1 MRRAVER
8 MRALGCQEVAL
19 ETEACNAAAIGLYE
33 RLGFAREERLLRYYL
48 NGGDAFRLKLWLVPE
63 GGGGQQQQVGG
74 LDLGVQGLSLGG
86 GAEAAEVGA
95 GPEAVK
101 R

>member
-19 ETEACNAAAIGLYE
+19 ETEASNAAALGLYE

-48 NGGDAFRLKLWLVPE
+48 NGGDAFRLKLWLAPE
-63 GGGGQQQQVGG
+63 GGGGGQEAGG
-74 LDLGVQGLSLGG
+74 MDLGVQGLRLGEEAEAE
-86 GAEAAEVGA
+86 AEAAET
-95 GPEAVK
+95 VK